1 MLSETIAKLALGP
14 LLLLQGHYTRWA
26 TPKLPEAFG
35 VREGIRGD
43 GTALRIVIVGDSAAA
58 GVGVPSQD
66 EALAGCLVARLA
78 QTHRVAWRLVA
89 QSGLDTQALLQLLAQ
104 SATDPFD
111 IAVVS
116 IGVNDVTS
124 RIRLTEWGA
133 RQGQL
138 LDLLRDKYG
147 VAHIVLAPLP
157 PMHAF
162 PALPQPLRWYLGGR
176 ARRFNAHR
184 QQLVSAQSDC
194 SLLVNDFP
202 LQADLMAKDGF
213 HPGPAIYSQWAD
225 EAAATIHGVLNS
237 ENGEGGYR
245 QRSAP

>member
-1 MLSETIAKLALGP
+1 MSETIAKLALGP

-26 TPKLPEAFG
+26 TPTLPEAFG
-35 VREGIRGD
+35 VREGIRGE
-43 GTALRIVIVGDSAAA
+43 GAALRIVIVGDSAAA

-66 EALAGCLVARLA
+66 EALAGRLVSRLA

-89 QSGLDTQALLQLLAQ
+89 RSGVDTQALLQLLAQ

-124 RIRLTEWGA
+124 SIRLAEWRAG
-133 RQGQL
+133 QGRL

-147 VAHIVLAPLP
+147 VAHIVLAPIP

-162 PALPQPLRWYLGGR
+162 PALPQPLRWYLGDR
-176 ARRFNAHR
+176 ARRFNQHR
-184 QQLVSAQSDC
+184 YQLVSARRDC

-202 LQADLMAKDGF
+202 LRAELMAEDGF

-225 EAAATIHGVLNS
+225 EAATSIHGFLNAAQ
-237 ENGEGGYR
+237 GEGGAR
-245 QRSAP
+245 WRSAR